1 MDVCAWRA
9 VAAAARGGGRGD
21 GRGGGAT
28 AVGDG
33 HAISA

>member
-9 VAAAARGGGRGD
+9 AAAARGGGRGD